1 MEYKNLIA
9 RGVSYRIDPI
19 TRVPDDPGS
28 RPSSYNKSALHDA
41 GQRHIMCVCVCLLP
55 HSELL
60 LNESS
65 DLSRSMT
72 QNFVD
77 QDIYEV
83 EEEKQKKQNKM
94 IKGEGKKGS
103 IS

>member
-1 MEYKNLIA
+1 
-9 RGVSYRIDPI
+9 
-19 TRVPDDPGS
+19 
-28 RPSSYNKSALHDA
+28 
-41 GQRHIMCVCVCLLP
+41 
-55 HSELL
+55 
-60 LNESS
+60 
-65 DLSRSMT
+65 MT